1 MVLLPLSERSNSRVQ
16 PCFDPIS
23 VQFGPN
29 STPVQITDGAA
40 ALGYL
45 FSLVERLQMRTG
57 CTIDCLCAFCSVDAS
72 TLHSS
77 RIRTAWH
84 TQSLVYQ

>member
-1 MVLLPLSERSNSRVQ
+1 MVLLPLSERSNSGVQ

-23 VQFGPN
+23 VQFRPN

-45 FSLVERLQMRTG
+45 FSLVEPPAPGIRNLWCTSDGQCYVLVPSSAPSRL
-57 CTIDCLCAFCSVDAS
+57 SVAVYVR
-72 TLHSS
+72 LH
-77 RIRTAWH
+77 T
-84 TQSLVYQ
+84 